1 MRNDSKHMPVLPSI
15 GRTFRAPRA
24 TAALVG
30 LALVALPGCNEDE
43 AWTAFRG
50 AASSSLQS
58 GVNAILQ
65 GIVDGAFA
73 VFDLGADDSG
83 GSTEGSTTPTTT
95 DTTTS
100 GSSGDTT
107 SGG

>member
-1 MRNDSKHMPVLPSI
+1 MRNELTHTPVFPSM
-15 GRTFRAPRA
+15 GRTNRACRA
-24 TAALVG
+24 MAALAA
-30 LALVALPGCNEDE
+30 LACVALPGCNEDE

-58 GVNAILQ
+58 GVSALLQ

-73 VFDLGADDSG
+73 VFDLGADDSSGTTDG
-83 GSTEGSTTPTTT
+83 GTTPTTT